1 MAQIQSETENPFNKK
16 NQLVTIVDNA
26 LDLKLPDN

>member
-1 MAQIQSETENPFNKK
+1 MAQIQSETENPFNEK